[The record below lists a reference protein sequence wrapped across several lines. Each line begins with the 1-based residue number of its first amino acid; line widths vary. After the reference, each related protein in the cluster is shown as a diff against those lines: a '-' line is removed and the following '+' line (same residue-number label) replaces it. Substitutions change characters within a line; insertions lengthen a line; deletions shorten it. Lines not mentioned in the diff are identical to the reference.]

1 MALENKKDL
10 FNLVCVGRVALT
22 RRHIHHAQRE
32 AAGRYDVGIAVLTR
46 ASSSDKAMLRPAIAF
61 EFCVLKSVPIR
72 DAIVKARRIAL
83 GNLFQGELGDF
94 RWLLMK
100 GLLRRDTP
108 RFYTRLRGVASCC
121 GRRTSKRRGVPS
133 GFVERKSIFLPR
145 FIAGNK
151 RFAIL
156 NSCSWPGENGYPCL
170 LCLHHEK
177 HLITD
182 SV

>member
-10 FNLVCVGRVALT
+10 FNLVRVGRVALT
-22 RRHIHHAQRE
+22 RRHIHHAQGE
-32 AAGRYDVGIAVLTR
+32 AAGRYDVGVAVLTR

-83 GNLFQGELGDF
+83 GNLFQGETGDF

-108 RFYTRLRGVASCC
+108 RFYTRLREWPAAAAAGHRSAGEFRPDLRGAKVHISASLYC
-121 GRRTSKRRGVPS
+121 
-133 GFVERKSIFLPR
+133 
-145 FIAGNK
+145 
-151 RFAIL
+151 
-156 NSCSWPGENGYPCL
+156 W
-170 LCLHHEK
+170 
-177 HLITD
+177 
-182 SV
+182 